1 MHSIVKITWWGG
13 RGWVEVFL
21 EEILKNNPY
30 ARISDYPV
38 PQLSNVKTLMD
49 CLMIYLFFSV

>member
-1 MHSIVKITWWGG
+1 MHSVVKITWWGG
-13 RGWVEVFL
+13 GVEVFL

-30 ARISDYPV
+30 ARISNYPT

-49 CLMIYLFFSV
+49 CLMIYLFLSI